1 MFQFKYRKYRTSSFH
16 FVCCWWIQGINKYIF
31 KTEPLVCLI
40 HFRREKEHEGLF
52 PKIGTP
58 AVKQT
63 RKPVT
68 DQFPTV
74 VYTDP
79 QCLQIIKQCD
89 KDANASYVK
98 EFHSEINEKLSQE

>member
-1 MFQFKYRKYRTSSFH
+1 M
-16 FVCCWWIQGINKYIF
+16 
-31 KTEPLVCLI
+31 
-40 HFRREKEHEGLF
+40 
-52 PKIGTP
+52 
-58 AVKQT
+58 
-63 RKPVT
+63 T

-98 EFHSEINEKLSQE
+98 EFHSEINQKLNQE